1 MVQAQLLDALPGMV
15 FVLNQTADNL
25 FSFEYCSQGVEEL
38 YGLTPIT
45 LLENADV
52 FFCCFSEEQRIA
64 LEESLIFC
72 ATEQLECQ
80 LSLEYLAAGQ
90 LRNHYLYAKPEAM
103 PNSGVRWHG
112 QILDKTS
119 MQSEQISQLH
129 NERLLSSL
137 FELSPLGIGLITI
150 EDKHFIKTNTA
161 LQRIL
166 DRTDNE
172 LKGLTLDALIA
183 EHDAHELQRQWLI
196 LQYQPHFEPHE
207 VQYKL
212 LDGSVC
218 DVLVNGLRIEDE
230 YGNALLWIIVEDITA
245 RKQTERQLLIEKDRA
260 EAAAVAKSN
269 FLASMSH
276 EIRTPLNGVIGMLD
290 IVLQNQLNAEQQ
302 RQLTIAKNSGQALLS
317 LLNDILDFSK
327 MDAGKLEL
335 DSDNVDIRLLLQ
347 QVAEPFQCLA
357 HEKGLAFNINV
368 ETDERAAWV
377 IVDAARLRQVI
388 NNLLSNALKFTATG
402 SISINAKLLQQSDQA
417 LLTVDVTDTG
427 IGISAAQSELLFQPF
442 SQADAST
449 TKAYG
454 GTGLGLAICHRL
466 LQMMDGGITVS
477 SQPQQGSTFSLWLS
491 LSLGNALQQQNASAE
506 LDETITWPEQL
517 RILLVDDNSINCEV
531 VKLMLSNMGL
541 SVIIAEQGKQAIETL
556 CQQAAEPFQLILMDC
571 MMPIMDGYQA
581 TAAIRQGAAGEHYRH
596 IPILALTANALSGDK
611 EKCLAAGM
619 TGYLSKPVTQ
629 RSLAKGMAEVLQ
641 LTPIKT
647 AKPSASSPN
656 VTLNE
661 AVLFEATKDTVIYWD
676 RLAFLKSLGQM
687 VAMEQ
692 PLVTAFAQ
700 SLSKIETDIK
710 QAIIEQNIASLASV
724 SHSLKGSAAQMC
736 CFALAESAKKIN
748 LYAKEADLTNII
760 AESAYFYQL
769 LAQTSQSLA
778 SSLSEKG

>member
-1 MVQAQLLDALPGMV
+1 MSHTTLLDSLPGMV
-15 FVLNQTADNL
+15 FILHHTSDNR
-25 FSFEYCSQGVEEL
+25 FTFEYCSKGVVAL
-38 YGLTPIT
+38 YALNAAS
-45 LLENADV
+45 LLSNSET
-52 FFCCFSEEQRIA
+52 FFSCFAPEQRIA

-72 ATEQLECQ
+72 AAEQLECQ
-80 LSLEYLAAGQ
+80 LNLECVVADQ
-90 LRNHYLYAKPEAM
+90 IRNHYFYAKPEVL
-103 PNSGVRWHG
+103 PNNETRWHG
-112 QILDKTS
+112 QIIDKTT

-129 NERLLSSL
+129 NERLLTSL
-137 FELSPLGIGLITI
+137 FELSPLGIGLIAL
-150 EDKHFIKTNTA
+150 ENKHFIKTNTA

-166 DRTDNE
+166 DRADSE
-172 LKGLTLDALIA
+172 LQGLTLDALIA

-196 LQYQPHFEPHE
+196 LQYQQHFEPHE

-260 EAAAVAKSN
+260 EAAAIAKSN

-290 IVLQNQLNAEQQ
+290 ILLQGQLTGEQQ
-302 RQLTIAKNSGQALLS
+302 RQIHIAKNSGQALLS

-335 DSDNVDIRLLLQ
+335 DNEHVDIRLLLEQ
-347 QVAEPFQCLA
+347 IAEPFHCLA
-357 HEKGLAFNINV
+357 QEKGLAFNVNF
-368 ETDERAAWV
+368 ETDVQAAWV
-377 IVDAARLRQVI
+377 KVDAARLRQVI
-388 NNLLSNALKFTATG
+388 NNLLSNALKFTAIGT
-402 SISINAKLLQQSDQA
+402 ISVNAKLLHQSDQA
-417 LLTVDVTDTG
+417 LLTVDVADSG
-427 IGISAAQSELLFQPF
+427 IGISAAQCELLFQPF

-466 LQMMDGGITVS
+466 LQMMGGGITVS
-477 SQPQQGSTFSLWLS
+477 SQPQQGATFSLWLS
-491 LSLGNALQQQNASAE
+491 LIPGNPLEKQVVNDD
-506 LDETITWPEQL
+506 LYTTTNWPKQL
-517 RILLVDDNSINCEV
+517 KILLVDDNSINCEV
-531 VKLMLSNMGL
+531 VRLMLFNMGL
-541 SVIIAEQGKQAIETL
+541 EVTIAEHGKQAIEIL
-556 CQQAAEPFQLILMDC
+556 GQQSETRFQLILMDC

-581 TAAIRQGAAGEHYRH
+581 TAAIRQGAAGEHYRQ

-629 RSLAKGMAEVLQ
+629 HSLAKGMAEVLQ
-641 LTPIKT
+641 LIPVDTSPQ
-647 AKPSASSPN
+647 SSCLAAPLTNDAGLYEVLRDPN
-656 VTLNE
+656 V
-661 AVLFEATKDTVIYWD
+661 YWD
-676 RLAFLKSLGQM
+676 RMAFLKSLGQM

-692 PLVTAFAQ
+692 SLVSAFAQ
-700 SLSKIETDIK
+700 SLSKVETEIK
-710 QAIIEQNIASLASV
+710 HAITEQNITNIASI

-748 LYAKEADLTNII
+748 LSAKEADLANVI

-769 LAQTSQSLA
+769 LAHTTQSLVNT
-778 SSLSEKG
+778 LPETP